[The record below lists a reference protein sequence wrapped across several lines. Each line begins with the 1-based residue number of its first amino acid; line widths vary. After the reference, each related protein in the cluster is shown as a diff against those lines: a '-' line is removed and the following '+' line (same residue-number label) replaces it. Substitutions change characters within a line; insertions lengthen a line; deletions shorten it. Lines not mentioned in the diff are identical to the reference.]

1 MTLTYQEL
9 KKKDVINVI
18 TGKNLGK
25 ITDLIIDASIGKIV
39 KIVVAGK
46 KGFLSCENEEINFD
60 CITKIGD
67 DTILYKPCLPKKQ
80 IDINC
85 PCDTNIDCE
94 DE

>member
-25 ITDLIIDASIGKIV
+25 ITDLIIDGSCGKIL
-39 KIVVAGK
+39 KIIVPGK
-46 KGFLSCENEEINFD
+46 KGFLSCESEEIDFD

-67 DTILYKPCLPKKQ
+67 DTILYKPFVPKKQ
-80 IDINC
+80 IEC
-85 PCDTNIDCE
+85 ECDCDNNYDCE